1 MLNKVKNN
9 LVRVLLGPL
18 LLLYGQ
24 LLLVLLFTATPLMS
38 DTADQY
44 NAVRSANFSQ
54 KMNFSRVLNSCSSFG
69 KKVRLELLLH

>member
-1 MLNKVKNN
+1 MWNKVNNN

-24 LLLVLLFTATPLMS
+24 LLLVLLLIATPLMS
-38 DTADQY
+38 DTADKY

-54 KMNFSRVLNSCSSFG
+54 QMTFSR
-69 KKVRLELLLH
+69 ELK